1 MCQEND
7 REGLRCWRLRGQEH
21 TSRAMPLGRTWN
33 GKQPTCRPAGRQA
46 GPREPL
52 APTCHRR
59 RVSSVDHVD
68 GRSIGSNSMRTGSEC
83 PRNGMVIWEGR
94 RKMEP
99 LIQVHPWV
107 PLGLLSPSLWPDLTL
122 CVGTCW
128 ASASGSS
135 PSSPAG
141 SLCACA
147 CVCVGGGGLGLRSGA
162 GRPHS
167 TGGRPAGGAP
177 GSVSGAPGALPV
189 PSPKGPGLLY
199 LPGGCWAEQ

>member
-147 CVCVGGGGLGLRSGA
+147 CVCV
-162 GRPHS
+162 
-167 TGGRPAGGAP
+167 
-177 GSVSGAPGALPV
+177 
-189 PSPKGPGLLY
+189 
-199 LPGGCWAEQ
+199 